1 MRQFSDK
8 TGRLWTIELTIG
20 NVVRVR
26 KRDPRFDL
34 LDPVKDINGTPL
46 QVVLTTDPAE
56 FYELLWLLCEPQ
68 LEAAGIGP
76 VQFGESLTA
85 ENIIKAQIAFV
96 GEWTDFFRCL
106 HRDDAAMAVETQM
119 KLVAAATRRLT
130 NRVAKIDK
138 TKVMTTIEG
147 RLESEFSKQFGRLQE
162 SLDAI
167 QEDSPGANSN

>member
-1 MRQFSDK
+1 VRQFSDK

-26 KRDPRFDL
+26 KREPRFDL
-34 LDPVKDINGTPL
+34 LDPVKDLDGSPL

-68 LEAAGIGP
+68 LEAVGIDP
-76 VQFGESLTA
+76 MAFGQLLTA
-85 ENIIKAQIAFV
+85 EHIVKAQAAFV
-96 GEWTDFFRCL
+96 EEWTDFFRSL

-119 KLVAAATRRLT
+119 KLVTAATRMLT

-162 SLDAI
+162 SLESI
-167 QEDSPGANSN
+167 QDPTPGVSSS